1 MAAGSDAIWAVDL
14 GNCSLKAMHLMAVG
28 DVVQVIGFDYIPHG
42 KIISSGVSA
51 AEREELIAITLRQFV
66 QRNEIEYDP
75 LIVSVPSQNSFARFV
90 TLPPVEAKKI
100 PEIVQ
105 FEAAQ
110 QIPFDINEVQWD
122 WQLLSDP
129 DSSEKRV
136 GIFAI
141 KNEVVSSAME
151 QFEREDLQVSYVQMA
166 PMALYNYL
174 LFDRPDLVNSDKRAT
189 VVINIGADSTDLVVC
204 TASNVWQ
211 RCIVMGGNAFTQA
224 IAEAFKLNFEKAEK
238 LKRTAPVSKYARQIF
253 QAMRPVFTDLA
264 GEVQRSVGF
273 YTSSNPDVKI
283 ARVVAMG
290 GGTKLR
296 GLLKYL
302 SQTLQ
307 IPVEKPDAYKR
318 LAIAPGLS
326 SAKFH
331 ESVADFGVVY
341 GLGLQGL
348 GMARI
353 ESNLLP
359 TSVARSMAWAGKT
372 KFFIGAA
379 VLFLLVSLMCLGR
392 VGWEKIT
399 YAKQEPTRM
408 QTKRI
413 ITQFQDIVKG
423 KDSVGQQETG
433 IQDKAR
439 KCFQLLEYRDVVPR
453 LHELLISALPNV
465 KNNPEQRALY
475 EAFAAG
481 DVAKVMAVPRPQR
494 KQLFIT
500 HLSFYYADSLG
511 SAQFNKTA
519 LMRRDQMTQGMGG
532 EGSEMYD
539 QDMLAELESIYG
551 KEYLQQSGMLGTTAE
566 ATKET
571 GFVVTVAGYSPCE
584 RYEDLLDPMG
594 VETDRSRWGFVT
606 RIEHLDKFLGL
617 DPNSTPFELYS
628 READHF
634 ILEKGVVDPTQDMP
648 AGVGEVQ
655 YVQDPADPQAKAQA
669 GTMAF
674 GTRPGKAILV
684 DPMTRE
690 EIGAEAILDQYN
702 RPAVDATGKARLRER
717 DHWFTLQFKL
727 LWKKGPAG
735 APSRAATTAGATTA
749 TATPAASP
757 APAPAPKPVE
767 RPASKKSS
775 KSKRSASVGIE

>member
-14 GNCSLKAMHLMAVG
+14 GNYSLKALHLVGVG
-28 DVVQVIGFDYIPHG
+28 DVVQVIGFDHIPHG
-42 KIISSGVSA
+42 KIVSSGVSA
-51 AEREELIAITLRQFV
+51 TERAELIAISLRQFV

-75 LIVSVPSQNSFARFV
+75 LIISVPSQNSFARFV
-90 TLPPVEAKKI
+90 TLPPVEARKI

-110 QIPFDINEVQWD
+110 QIPFDISEVQWD
-122 WQLLSDP
+122 WQLMTEA
-129 DSSEKRV
+129 DSPEKRV

-141 KNEVVSSAME
+141 KNEVVSSALE

-189 VVINIGADSTDLVVC
+189 VILNIGADSTDLVVC

-273 YTSSNPDVKI
+273 YTNSNPDVKI

-290 GGTKLR
+290 GGTRLR

-302 SQTLQ
+302 AQTLQ

-331 ESVADFGVVY
+331 ESIADFGVVY

-379 VLFLLVSLMCLGR
+379 VLLLMVSLMCLGR
-392 VGWEKIT
+392 VGWDKIT
-399 YAKQEPTRM
+399 YARQQDTRAKA
-408 QTKRI
+408 KRI
-413 ITQFQDIVKG
+413 VTQAEEIIKS
-423 KDSVGQQETG
+423 KDSVGQKETG
-433 IQDKAR
+433 IQDQAR
-439 KCFQLLEYRDVVPR
+439 KYFQLFEYREVVPK
-453 LHELLISALPNV
+453 LQELLLSALPNA
-465 KNNPEQRALY
+465 KNDPEQRSLY
-475 EAFAAG
+475 ESFAAG
-481 DVAKVMAVPRPQR
+481 DVAKVTAIPRQQR

-500 HLSFYYADSLG
+500 HLSLYYADNLG
-511 SAQFNKTA
+511 TAQFNKTA
-519 LMRRDQMTQGMGG
+519 LMRRDQMTQMRGG
-532 EGSEMYD
+532 EESELYD
-539 QDMLAELESIYG
+539 QQMMAELENIYG
-551 KEYLQQSGMLGTTAE
+551 KEYLQQSGMLGTTQQAV
-566 ATKET
+566 KET
-571 GFVVTVAGYSPCE
+571 GFVVTVAGYSPYE
-584 RYEDLLDPMG
+584 RYENLLDPMG
-594 VETDRSRWGFVT
+594 VETEPAKWGFVT

-634 ILEKGVVDPTQDMP
+634 ILEKGVVDPAQDMP

-655 YVQDPADPQAKAQA
+655 YIQDPADPQAKAPA
-669 GTMAF
+669 GMMGMGMGMRT
-674 GTRPGKAILV
+674 GKPILV

-690 EIGAEAILDQYN
+690 EIGAAAVLDQYG
-702 RPAVDATGKARLRER
+702 RPMVDATGKPRLKER

-727 LWKKGPAG
+727 LWKNGPAG
-735 APSRAATTAGATTA
+735 APTGAAKSSTPSAVQPGAQA
-749 TATPAASP
+749 APQPAAKP
-757 APAPAPKPVE
+757 AE
-767 RPASKKSS
+767 RPASRSS
-775 KSKRSASVGIE
+775 KSRKTPSVGIE

>member
-1 MAAGSDAIWAVDL
+1 MAVGSDSIWAVDL
-14 GNCSLKAMHLMAVG
+14 GNYSLKALHLMGVG
-28 DVVQVIGFDYIPHG
+28 DQVQVIGFDHIPHG
-42 KIISSGVSA
+42 KIVSSSGVSP
-51 AEREELIAITLRQFV
+51 AEREELIAISLRQFV
-66 QRNEIEYDP
+66 QRNEIGYEP

-90 TLPPVEAKKI
+90 TLPPVEARKI

-129 DSSEKRV
+129 DSTEKRV

-141 KNEVVSSAME
+141 KNEVVKSAME
-151 QFEREDLQVSYVQMA
+151 QFEREELQVSYVQMA
-166 PMALYNYL
+166 PMALYNFL

-211 RCIVMGGNAFTQA
+211 RCIMMGGNAFTQA
-224 IAEAFKLNFEKAEK
+224 IAEAFKLNPEKAEK

-264 GEVQRSVGF
+264 GEVQRSLGF
-273 YTSSNPDVKI
+273 YTSSNPDVRI
-283 ARVVAMG
+283 VRVVGMG

-307 IPVEKPDAYKR
+307 IPVEKPDAFKR

-331 ESVADFGVVY
+331 ENVTDFGVVY

-359 TSVARSMAWAGKT
+359 TSAARSQAWAGKQRS
-372 KFFIGAA
+372 FIIAA
-379 VLFLLVSLMCLGR
+379 VMFLVVSLMCLGR

-399 YAKQEPTRM
+399 YAKAEPIRARSKSVIAQGQAIEKSKSGIEEK
-408 QTKRI
+408 QT
-413 ITQFQDIVKG
+413 
-423 KDSVGQQETG
+423 S
-433 IQDKAR
+433 IQDQMR
-439 KCFQLLEYRDVVPR
+439 KQFELFKNRDVVPK
-453 LHELLISALPNV
+453 LQELLVSMLPNAR
-465 KNNPEQRALY
+465 NNPEQRALY

-481 DVAKVMAVPRPQR
+481 DVAKVMATPRNQR

-500 HLSFYYADSLG
+500 HISLYYSDNLG

-519 LMRRDQMTQGMGG
+519 LSRRDQMTQGMEENPG
-532 EGSEMYD
+532 YD
-539 QDMLAELESIYG
+539 ETMMAELEAIYG
-551 KEYLQQSGMLGTTAE
+551 KEYLQASGMLSGSTE
-566 ATKET
+566 ATKEV
-571 GFVVTVAGYSPCE
+571 GFVVTIAGYSPY
-584 RYEDLLDPMG
+584 RQYENLLDPIG
-594 VETDRSRWGFVT
+594 VENNRANWGLVT
-606 RIEHLDKFLGL
+606 RIDNLDKFLGL
-617 DPNSTPFELYS
+617 EPNSAPFKLYN
-628 READHF
+628 REAAHF
-634 ILEKGVVDPTQDMP
+634 VLEKGVVDPAIEMP

-655 YVQDPADPQAKAQA
+655 YIPDPASPQQGRMVGMGA
-669 GTMAF
+669 GAF
-674 GTRPGKAILV
+674 GGSTAKQILI

-690 EIGAEAILDQYN
+690 EIGAEALLDEN
-702 RPAVDATGKARLRER
+702 GRPVLDATGKPRYNDR

-727 LWKKGPAG
+727 LWKPDAG
-735 APSRAATTAGATTA
+735 TAAATSTESTSTTDAG
-749 TATPAASP
+749 
-757 APAPAPKPVE
+757 
-767 RPASKKSS
+767 RKK
-775 KSKRSASVGIE
+775 

>member
-1 MAAGSDAIWAVDL
+1 MAVGSDAIWAVDL
-14 GNCSLKAMHLMAVG
+14 GNCALKALHLMAVG
-28 DVVQVIGFDYIPHG
+28 DVVQVIGFDHIPHG

-75 LIVSVPSQNSFARFV
+75 LIISVPSQNSFARFV

-110 QIPFDINEVQWD
+110 QIPFDISEVQWD
-122 WQLLSDP
+122 YQLLTDP
-129 DSSEKRV
+129 DSPEKRV

-141 KNEVVSSAME
+141 KNEVVNSALE
-151 QFEREDLQVSYVQMA
+151 HFEREDLQVSYVQMA

-174 LFDRPDLVNSDKRAT
+174 LFDRPDLVSSDKRAT

-273 YTSSNPDVKI
+273 YTGSNPDVKI

-372 KFFIGAA
+372 KSFIGAA
-379 VLFLLVSLMCLGR
+379 VLLLLVALMCLGR
-392 VGWEKIT
+392 VGWNKIT
-399 YAKQEPTRM
+399 YARQQDTR
-408 QTKRI
+408 TKAKHI
-413 ITQFQDIVKG
+413 VTQLQQIVRS
-423 KDSVGQQETG
+423 KDSVGQQETS

-439 KCFQLLEYRDVVPR
+439 KYFQLFEYRDVVPK
-453 LHELLISALPNV
+453 LHELLISALPNAR
-465 KNNPEQRALY
+465 NNPDQRALY

-500 HLSFYYADSLG
+500 HLSFYYADNLG

-519 LMRRDQMTQGMGG
+519 LMRRDQMTQGIG
-532 EGSEMYD
+532 EEAGLYD
-539 QDMLAELESIYG
+539 QEMLAELENIYG
-551 KEYLQQSGMLGTTAE
+551 KDYLRQAGMLGTGQETA
-566 ATKET
+566 KET
-571 GFVVTVAGYSPCE
+571 GFVVTVAGYSPYE
-584 RYEDLLDPMG
+584 RYETLLDPMG
-594 VETDRSRWGFVT
+594 VETEPARWGFVT
-606 RIEHLDKFLGL
+606 RIEHLAKFLGL

-628 READHF
+628 RTADHF
-634 ILEKGVVDPTQDMP
+634 VLEKGVVDPTQDMP
-648 AGVGEVQ
+648 AGVGEIQ
-655 YVQDPADPQAKAQA
+655 YIQDPSAPQAKTPA
-669 GTMAF
+669 GGMGF
-674 GTRPGKAILV
+674 GMRTGKPILV

-690 EIGAEAILDQYN
+690 NIGAETILDQYG
-702 RPAVDATGKARLRER
+702 RPAVDATGKPKLNER

-727 LWKKGPAG
+727 LWKNGPAG
-735 APSRAATTAGATTA
+735 APKPSAQPAVQ
-749 TATPAASP
+749 PAAQP
-757 APAPAPKPVE
+757 APQPAPKPVE
-767 RPASKKSS
+767 RPAPKRTS
-775 KSKRSASVGIE
+775 KSKRNTSVGIE

>member
-14 GNCSLKAMHLMAVG
+14 GNYSLKALHLMSVG
-28 DVVQVIGFDYIPHG
+28 DVVQVIGFDHIPHG

-90 TLPPVEAKKI
+90 TLPPVEARKI

-110 QIPFDINEVQWD
+110 QIPFDITEVQWD
-122 WQLLSDP
+122 WQLMTEA
-129 DSSEKRV
+129 DSPEKRV

-141 KNEVVSSAME
+141 KNEVVSSALE

-174 LFDRPDLVNSDKRAT
+174 VFDRPDLVNSDKRAT

-331 ESVADFGVVY
+331 ENVADFSVVY

-379 VLFLLVSLMCLGR
+379 VLLLLVSLMCLGR
-392 VGWEKIT
+392 VGWDKVT
-399 YAKQEPTRM
+399 YARQQDTRTR
-408 QTKRI
+408 TKS
-413 ITQFQDIVKG
+413 IVNQAQG
-423 KDSVGQQETG
+423 IVQSKDSMGQQETS
-433 IQDKAR
+433 IQDKTR
-439 KCFQLLEYRDVVPR
+439 KYFQLFEYREIVPT
-453 LHELLISALPNV
+453 LHELLISALPNA

-481 DVAKVMAVPRPQR
+481 DVAKVMAVPRLQR

-500 HLSFYYADSLG
+500 HLSLYYSDNLAT
-511 SAQFNKTA
+511 AQFNKTA
-519 LMRRDQMTQGMGG
+519 LMRRDQMTQMQGGG
-532 EGSEMYD
+532 ESEMYD
-539 QDMLAELESIYG
+539 TDMMAEMEAIYG
-551 KEYLQQSGMLGTTAE
+551 KDYLQQSGMLGGGQE
-566 ATKET
+566 AVKEV
-571 GFVVTVAGYSPCE
+571 GFVVTIAGYSPYE
-584 RYEDLLDPMG
+584 RFETLLDPMG
-594 VETDRSRWGFVT
+594 VESQPAKWGFVT
-606 RIEHLDKFLGL
+606 RIEHLDRFLGL

-634 ILEKGVVDPTQDMP
+634 LLEKGVVDPTADMP
-648 AGVGEVQ
+648 GGVGEIQ
-655 YVQDPADPQAKAQA
+655 YVQDPADPQMKAQA
-669 GTMAF
+669 GMLGYAVN
-674 GTRPGKAILV
+674 RGKPILV

-690 EIGAEAILDQYN
+690 QIGAETIMDQYG
-702 RPAVDATGKARLRER
+702 RPMADATGKTRLNER
-717 DHWFTLQFKL
+717 DHWFSLQFKL
-727 LWKKGPAG
+727 LWKSG
-735 APSRAATTAGATTA
+735 AAETGSSGAAQTSTPGA
-749 TATPAASP
+749 
-757 APAPAPKPVE
+757 K
-767 RPASKKSS
+767 
-775 KSKRSASVGIE
+775 

>member
-14 GNCSLKAMHLMAVG
+14 GNYSLKALHLMSVG
-28 DVVQVIGFDYIPHG
+28 DVVQVIGFDHIPHG

-110 QIPFDINEVQWD
+110 QIPFDMSEVQWD
-122 WQLLSDP
+122 WMLLSDP
-129 DSSEKRV
+129 DSPEKRV

-151 QFEREDLQVSYVQMA
+151 QFEREELQVSYVQMT

-174 LFDRPDLVNSDKRAT
+174 MYDRPDLVNSDKRAT

-211 RCIVMGGNAFTQA
+211 RCIMMGGNAFTQA

-331 ESVADFGVVY
+331 ESVADFSVVY

-372 KFFIGAA
+372 KFFLGAA
-379 VLFLLVSLMCLGR
+379 VLFLAVMLMCLGR
-392 VGWEKIT
+392 VGWDRIT
-399 YAKQEPTRM
+399 YAKSESTRAK
-408 QTKRI
+408 TKRVVNEA
-413 ITQFQDIVKG
+413 QGIVQS
-423 KDSVGQQETG
+423 KDSIGQQETT
-433 IQDKAR
+433 IQEKVR
-439 KCFQLLEYRDVVPR
+439 KQFQLFEYRETVPK
-453 LHELLISALPNV
+453 LHELLMSALPNA
-465 KNNPEQRALY
+465 KNNPDQRALY

-500 HLSFYYADSLG
+500 HLSVYYSDNLET
-511 SAQFNKTA
+511 AQFNKTA
-519 LMRRDQMTQGMGG
+519 LMRRDQMTQTLGGDESGMY
-532 EGSEMYD
+532 ETEM
-539 QDMLAELESIYG
+539 MAELEAIYG
-551 KEYLQQSGMLGTTAE
+551 KEYLQQSGMLGTGTE
-566 ATKET
+566 TTKVA
-571 GFVVTVAGYSPCE
+571 GFVVTVAGYSPYE
-584 RYEDLLDPMG
+584 RFETLLDPMG
-594 VETDRSRWGFVT
+594 VETQPAKWGFVT
-606 RIEHLDKFLGL
+606 RLAHLDKFLGL
-617 DPNSTPFELYS
+617 DPNSTPFALYS

-634 ILEKGVVDPTQDMP
+634 VLEKGVVDPTEVMP
-648 AGVGEVQ
+648 DGVGEVQ
-655 YVQDPADPQAKAQA
+655 YIQDPADPQVKAQA
-669 GTMAF
+669 GML
-674 GTRPGKAILV
+674 GYGLSRGKPILV

-690 EIGAEAILDQYN
+690 QIGAETIMDQYG
-702 RPAVDATGKARLRER
+702 RAMVDATGRPRLTER
-717 DHWFTLQFKL
+717 DHWFSLQFKL
-727 LWKKGPAG
+727 SWKSGAG
-735 APSRAATTAGATTA
+735 QTGSSSAAAQTSTPGA
-749 TATPAASP
+749 
-757 APAPAPKPVE
+757 K
-767 RPASKKSS
+767 
-775 KSKRSASVGIE
+775 

>member
-14 GNCSLKAMHLMAVG
+14 GNCSLKALHLMAVG
-28 DVVQVIGFDYIPHG
+28 DVVQVIGFDHIPHG
-42 KIISSGVSA
+42 KIVSSGVSA
-51 AEREELIAITLRQFV
+51 AEREELIAISLRQFV

-122 WQLLSDP
+122 WQLLTDP
-129 DSSEKRV
+129 DSPEKRV

-141 KNEVVSSAME
+141 KNEVVSSALE

-189 VVINIGADSTDLVVC
+189 VVINIGADSTDIVVC

-253 QAMRPVFTDLA
+253 QAMRPVFTDIA

-283 ARVVAMG
+283 ARIVAMG

-331 ESVADFGVVY
+331 ESIADFGVVY

-348 GMARI
+348 GLARI

-399 YAKQEPTRM
+399 YAKEEPTRAK
-408 QTKRI
+408 TKRI
-413 ITQFQDIVKG
+413 VAQAEEIIKSKG
-423 KDSVGQQETG
+423 SVEEKRTS
-433 IQDKAR
+433 IQDQAR
-439 KCFQLLEYRDVVPR
+439 KYIKLFEYREVVPK
-453 LHELLISALPNV
+453 LQEILISALPNA
-465 KNNPEQRALY
+465 KNNPDQRTLY

-481 DVAKVMAVPRPQR
+481 DVAKVTTVPRPQR

-500 HLSFYYADSLG
+500 HMSVYYADNLG
-511 SAQFNKTA
+511 TAQFNKTA
-519 LMRRDQMTQGMGG
+519 LSRRDQMTQMGG
-532 EGSEMYD
+532 EESELYD
-539 QDMLAELESIYG
+539 QEYMAEMEKIYG
-551 KEYLQQSGMLGTTAE
+551 KDYLVQTGMLGTTQE
-566 ATKET
+566 AAKET
-571 GFVVTVAGYSPCE
+571 GFVVTIAGYSPYA

-594 VETDRSRWGFVT
+594 VETEPAKWGFVT
-606 RIEHLDKFLGL
+606 RLEHLDKFLGL
-617 DPNSTPFELYS
+617 DPNRTPFELYS

-634 ILEKGVVDPTQDMP
+634 LLEKGVVDPTLEML

-655 YVQDPADPQAKAQA
+655 YVQDPANPQTKAPA
-669 GTMAF
+669 GMVGF
-674 GTRPGKAILV
+674 GMQPGKPILV

-690 EIGAEAILDQYN
+690 EIGAEAIMDQFG
-702 RPAVDATGKARLRER
+702 RPAVDATNKPRLKER
-717 DHWFTLQFKL
+717 DHWFSLQFKL
-727 LWKKGPAG
+727 LWKNGPAG
-735 APSRAATTAGATTA
+735 APSPAGTAADATTV
-749 TATPAASP
+749 TPP
-757 APAPAPKPVE
+757 VTQPVAPPAPKPAARSAPKRE
-767 RPASKKSS
+767 SS
-775 KSKRSASVGIE
+775 RSKRTTSIGIE

>member
-28 DVVQVIGFDYIPHG
+28 DVVQVIGFDHIPHG

-51 AEREELIAITLRQFV
+51 TEREELIAITLRQFV
-66 QRNEIEYDP
+66 QRNEVEYDP

-90 TLPPVEAKKI
+90 TLPPVEARKV

-110 QIPFDINEVQWD
+110 QIPFDISEVQWD
-122 WQLLSDP
+122 YQLLSDP
-129 DSSEKRV
+129 DSPEKRV

-141 KNEVVSSAME
+141 KNEVVSTALE

-174 LFDRPDLVNSDKRAT
+174 VFDRPDLVNSDKRAT

-224 IAEAFKLNFEKAEK
+224 IADTFKLNFEKAEK

-283 ARVVAMG
+283 ARVVGMG

-359 TSVARSMAWAGKT
+359 TSVVRSMAWAGKT

-379 VLFLLVSLMCLGR
+379 VLLLLVSLMCLGR
-392 VGWEKIT
+392 VGWDKIA
-399 YAKQEPTRM
+399 YARQQDTRARIKRVVDQA
-408 QTKRI
+408 QTLI
-413 ITQFQDIVKG
+413 QS
-423 KDSVGQQETG
+423 KDSVGQQEAG
-433 IQDKAR
+433 VQEKAR
-439 KCFQLLEYRDVVPR
+439 KYFQLFEYRDIVPK
-453 LHELLISALPNV
+453 LQELLISALPNA
-465 KNNPEQRALY
+465 KNDPEQRALY

-481 DVAKVMAVPRPQR
+481 DVAKVTAVPRNQR

-500 HLSFYYADSLG
+500 HLSLYYADNLA

-519 LMRRDQMTQGMGG
+519 LMRRDQMTQMMGTEESG
-532 EGSEMYD
+532 GYDMDMMAEME
-539 QDMLAELESIYG
+539 QIYG
-551 KEYLQQSGMLGTTAE
+551 KDYLIQTGMMGAGQE
-566 ATKET
+566 KAKET
-571 GFVVTVAGYSPCE
+571 GFVVTIAGYSPYE
-584 RYEDLLDPMG
+584 RYEDLLDPLG
-594 VETDRSRWGFVT
+594 VENQPAKWGLVT

-628 READHF
+628 RAGGQF
-634 ILEKGVVDPTQDMP
+634 LLEKGVVDPTQDMP

-655 YVQDPADPQAKAQA
+655 YVPDPADPQAKTQA
-669 GTMAF
+669 SMVGF
-674 GTRPGKAILV
+674 GTRPGKQIFV

-690 EIGAEAILDQYN
+690 RIDAETIPDQYG
-702 RPAVDATGKARLRER
+702 RPMVDATGKQMLKER
-717 DHWFTLQFKL
+717 DHWFTVQFKL
-727 LWKKGPAG
+727 LWKTG
-735 APSRAATTAGATTA
+735 APKAGGSGTAQASTTPGM
-749 TATPAASP
+749 
-757 APAPAPKPVE
+757 
-767 RPASKKSS
+767 
-775 KSKRSASVGIE
+775 

>member
-14 GNCSLKAMHLMAVG
+14 GNSSLKALRLMAVG
-28 DVVQVIGFDYIPHG
+28 DVVQVIGFDHIPHG
-42 KIISSGVSA
+42 KTVSSSGVSPT
-51 AEREELIAITLRQFV
+51 EREELIAISLRQFV

-75 LIVSVPSQNSFARFV
+75 LIISVPSQNSFARFV
-90 TLPPVEAKKI
+90 TLPPVDAKKI

-122 WQLLSDP
+122 YQLLTDP
-129 DSSEKRV
+129 DSPEKRV

-141 KNEVVSSAME
+141 KNEVVRSALE

-224 IAEAFKLNFEKAEK
+224 IADAFKLNSEKAEK

-253 QAMRPVFTDLA
+253 QAMRPVFVDWT
-264 GEVQRSVGF
+264 GEVQRSLGF

-302 SQTLQ
+302 TQTLQ
-307 IPVEKPDAYKR
+307 IPVEKPDAFKR

-331 ESVADFGVVY
+331 EDIADFGVVY

-372 KFFIGAA
+372 KSFIIAA
-379 VLFLLVSLMCLGR
+379 VMLLAVSLMCLGR
-392 VGWEKIT
+392 VGWERIT
-399 YAKQEPTRM
+399 YAKGEPTRAKIKNVVAQAQEIN
-408 QTKRI
+408 QTK
-413 ITQFQDIVKG
+413 
-423 KDSVGQQETG
+423 DSIEQKETT
-433 IQDKAR
+433 IQDQAR
-439 KCFQLLEYRDVVPR
+439 KQFELFKYRDVVPK
-453 LHELLISALPNV
+453 LQEMLISALPNAR
-465 KNNPEQRALY
+465 NTPDQRALY

-481 DVAKVMAVPRPQR
+481 DVARVMAVPRNQR

-500 HLSFYYADSLG
+500 HISLYYADNLG

-519 LMRRDQMTQGMGG
+519 LSRRDQMNRGM
-532 EGSEMYD
+532 SEEYAMYD
-539 QDMLAELESIYG
+539 ETMMAELEAIYG
-551 KEYLQQSGMLGTTAE
+551 KEYLQASGMLGTSKET
-566 ATKET
+566 TKET
-571 GFVVTVAGYSPCE
+571 GFVVTITGYSPYQ
-584 RYEDLLDPMG
+584 RYEDLLDPIG

-606 RIEHLDKFLGL
+606 RIENLDKFLGL

-628 READHF
+628 REAEQF
-634 ILEKGVVDPTQDMP
+634 ILEKGIVDPSQDMP
-648 AGVGEVQ
+648 AGVGETK
-655 YVQDPADPQAKAQA
+655 YVPDPASPQ
-669 GTMAF
+669 
-674 GTRPGKAILV
+674 TRMVGGMGYGANANGKTVLI
-684 DPMTRE
+684 DPMTDE
-690 EIGAEAILDQYN
+690 EIGAVPVLDEN
-702 RPAVDATGKARLRER
+702 DRPVFDATGKPRLTER

-727 LWKKGPAG
+727 LWKTDG
-735 APSRAATTAGATTA
+735 A
-749 TATPAASP
+749 AASAASTA
-757 APAPAPKPVE
+757 APT
-767 RPASKKSS
+767 STT
-775 KSKRSASVGIE
+775 SAK